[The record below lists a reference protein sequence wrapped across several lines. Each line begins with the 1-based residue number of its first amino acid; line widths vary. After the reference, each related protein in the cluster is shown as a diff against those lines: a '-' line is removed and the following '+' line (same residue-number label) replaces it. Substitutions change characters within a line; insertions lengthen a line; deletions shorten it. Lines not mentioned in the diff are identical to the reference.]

1 MKRKIFLAGLCTAL
15 LTPIP
20 VSAQVLDYDGIV
32 DKYKQENKALQRF
45 LLDDGAGGTVT
56 ALADA
61 EDLYI
66 TSKSAQIHSK
76 PGETGDVLDT
86 AVFGTELERVAV
98 CDNGWSKVEY
108 TSDTGKQISGF
119 VSDIQLGQ
127 GTALEEVNDTVTVA
141 RDCDVLDFPG
151 RKDGEVTGEV
161 LEEDQI
167 TRTGIVDG
175 IWSRIIF

>member
-61 EDLYI
+61 EDFL
-66 TSKSAQIHSK
+66 QEC
-76 PGETGDVLDT
+76 PDT
-86 AVFGTELERVAV
+86 F
-98 CDNGWSKVEY
+98 
-108 TSDTGKQISGF
+108 Q
-119 VSDIQLGQ
+119 
-127 GTALEEVNDTVTVA
+127 A
-141 RDCDVLDFPG
+141 RRDRRCA
-151 RKDGEVTGEV
+151 
-161 LEEDQI
+161 
-167 TRTGIVDG
+167 
-175 IWSRIIF
+175 